1 MNPPRRAG
9 RRSQRDRTQKLHV
22 LLRLRIVAEL
32 PFAAGVELELA
43 RVDDEIDPFEVRELF
58 ELAGRPF
65 GLHRAPPHEEV
76 DVADAARLQ
85 RGERVVGDV
94 GGREVQWI
102 PPENARHV
110 DGDVAG
116 SDDSGNRAV
125 EIDRQ
130 IEKVR
135 VGAVPCDQR
144 RRGVAARQVLAGDA
158 EAPVALAADG
168 NDDLIVVPPEV
179 GDGEIAPQV
188 DVAQEA
194 HPRIQRDALEDSNDL
209 LDLRMIRRDAESH
222 QPVRRRQAIEEIDP
236 EVGSGGA
243 AALGKQRRRGVE
255 TGRAGADDGNPERS
269 VDGAIGGA
277 REVRRHRE

>member
-1 MNPPRRAG
+1 M
-9 RRSQRDRTQKLHV
+9 
-22 LLRLRIVAEL
+22 RL
-32 PFAAGVELELA
+32 
-43 RVDDEIDPFEVRELF
+43 
-58 ELAGRPF
+58 
-65 GLHRAPPHEEV
+65 
-76 DVADAARLQ
+76 RLQ

-194 HPRIQRDALEDSNDL
+194 HPRIQRDALEDPNNL
-209 LDLRMIRRDAESH
+209 LDLRMIRRDANRTSPYGVGRRWKKESN
-222 QPVRRRQAIEEIDP
+222 P

-255 TGRAGADDGNPERS
+255 TGRAGADDGNPERA